1 MKYFI
6 FLSILPVI
14 FLNAQNKTLKLSQCD
29 ELIRQNP
36 NDTSNYY
43 ERALLNFDLGEFSN
57 AVKDLDVVVLANPK
71 NITALYKRSL
81 AKAEIR
87 DISGAILDL
96 NTLISYDS
104 NNSNY
109 FLKRS
114 VLNAVHGNTNLACQ
128 DARRASSLGS
138 VDASSIISM
147 LCK

>member
-1 MKYFI
+1 MKYLFFLFI
-6 FLSILPVI
+6 PVV
-14 FLNAQNKTLKLSQCD
+14 FLNAQKDALILSDYD

-36 NDTSNYY
+36 NNTSNYY
-43 ERALLNFDLGEFSN
+43 KRALLNFDLGEFAN

-71 NITALYKRSL
+71 NISALYKRSL

-114 VLNAVHGNTNLACQ
+114 VLNAVDGNTNLACQ
-128 DARRASSLGS
+128 DARKASSLGS